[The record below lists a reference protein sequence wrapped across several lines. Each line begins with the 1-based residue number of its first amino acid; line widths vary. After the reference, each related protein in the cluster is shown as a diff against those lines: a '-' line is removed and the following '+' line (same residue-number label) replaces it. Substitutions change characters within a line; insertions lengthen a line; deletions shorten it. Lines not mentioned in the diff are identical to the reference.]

1 MISNI
6 SVAALL
12 QQLHVDMLKQ
22 HLQSLFSPASFVSHS
37 LFHSNH
43 DKHTFCY
50 LHITLYDFG
59 S

>member
-22 HLQSLFSPASFVSHS
+22 HLQSLLSPAAFVSHS
-37 LFHSNH
+37 LFHSSH
-43 DKHTFCY
+43 DKHNFCY